1 MFREV
6 CTDVLDRLIH
16 SKSRIQRGKLE
27 VLASEI
33 VARFGLWDRNLS
45 RIDGYRAHI
54 QELLGTASRM
64 ARYRLRPTHD
74 PDHLKRQL
82 LDLEKER
89 RGQDLDCWRDV
100 TNVMRDFLSVF
111 EVHEQAKSK
120 AIFFNDARSGLE
132 DDLWETEA
140 SHRQPCRRTL
150 ANVHCSRVFAGSSG
164 SRVTHSDV
172 GDATLS

>member
-1 MFREV
+1 MQTYPFHRTV
-6 CTDVLDRLIH
+6 VNSSATADAPSTDAFDDLMH

-45 RIDGYRAHI
+45 RIDGSRTHI
-54 QELLGTASRM
+54 QDLLGTASRL

-82 LDLEKER
+82 MDLEKER
-89 RGQDLDCWRDV
+89 RGQDLECWRDV

-111 EVHEQAKSK
+111 EAHEQAKSK
-120 AIFFNDARSGLE
+120 AILFNDARSGLE
-132 DDLWETEA
+132 D
-140 SHRQPCRRTL
+140 TL
-150 ANVHCSRVFAGSSG
+150 
-164 SRVTHSDV
+164 
-172 GDATLS
+172 